1 MKNLKQQLV
10 DGDPLA
16 REGGLNA
23 FDAQRIRH
31 RITAEPRTPP
41 ADGLPWW
48 PRPFAVAG
56 ALAVCMLLAI
66 VIGTRL
72 NMIEHDAPRRPAVEP
87 TTTRQMQFATAGGT
101 RIIWTF
107 HQDLEL

>member
-1 MKNLKQQLV
+1 MNDLKQQLV
-10 DGDPLA
+10 DGDPVA
-16 REGGLNA
+16 REGGWNA
-23 FDAQRIRH
+23 FDAHRIRR
-31 RITAEPRTPP
+31 RIMAEPRTAP
-41 ADGLPWW
+41 ADVLQWW

-66 VIGTRL
+66 IIGTRL
-72 NMIEHDAPRRPAVEP
+72 NMIEHGVPRPPAVERAR
-87 TTTRQMQFATAGGT
+87 TRQMQFATAGGT

>member
-16 REGGLNA
+16 RERGLNA

-31 RITAEPRTPP
+31 RIMAEPRTAP
-41 ADGLPWW
+41 ADILSWW
-48 PRPFAVAG
+48 PRPLAVAG
-56 ALAVCMLLAI
+56 ALAACMLLAI

-72 NMIEHDAPRRPAVEP
+72 NMNEPRVPQLPAVESA
-87 TTTRQMQFATAGGT
+87 TTRQMQFAAPGGT

>member
-1 MKNLKQQLV
+1 MKDLKQQLL

-16 REGGLNA
+16 REGGWNA

-31 RITAEPRTPP
+31 RIMAEPRTAP
-41 ADGLPWW
+41 ANGRSWW
-48 PRPFAVAG
+48 PGPFAVAG
-56 ALAVCMLLAI
+56 ALAVCMFLAI

-72 NMIEHDAPRRPAVEP
+72 NVIEHGAPRPPAVEP
-87 TTTRQMQFATAGGT
+87 ATTRQMQFATAGGT